1 VPLLSIAEGVAKALT
16 EVGEPLV
23 GVSCLARGADQLF
36 ARVVLDLGGQLE
48 VILPAADYRQRKV
61 KPDNAAEF
69 EELITRASSVRTLPF
84 EQSNRDAYVAASQAV
99 LSSVER
105 MVAVWDGQPADGH
118 GGTGD
123 VVAAAHARALPVTVV
138 WPDGAVR
145 R

>member
-1 VPLLSIAEGVAKALT
+1 MARTSCSPASCWISA
-16 EVGEPLV
+16 
-23 GVSCLARGADQLF
+23 VSLKSSCR
-36 ARVVLDLGGQLE
+36 R
-48 VILPAADYRQRKV
+48 DYRQRRV
-61 KPDNAAEF
+61 KPDNTAEF